1 MKKLIKGSK
10 AAKDFMAKIRAKRK
24 VAGVKDS
31 KQLKKELAAKKLR
44 LPHGYE
50 TIKRTRKKKKLS
62 GIHKDTKSHN
72 VKISVISGL
81 NNPNYALLS
90 DIKACEFKRNESI
103 NKESF
108 FINKSK
114 KYKTNT
120 IDNKLNK
127 KYALEYKR
135 LIKYYTLQISK
146 LKKLIK

>member
-24 VAGVKDS
+24 VSGVKDS
-31 KQLKKELAAKKLR
+31 KLLKKELAAKKLR

-81 NNPNYALLS
+81 NKPYLRVSPSGHGHYKIESVYYNRKITCITTNMQAVDNYQSEDGDKRIAKGYKSL
-90 DIKACEFKRNESI
+90 RNEVI
-103 NKESF
+103 RK
-108 FINKSK
+108 
-114 KYKTNT
+114 
-120 IDNKLNK
+120 NK
-127 KYALEYKR
+127 K
-135 LIKYYTLQISK
+135 
-146 LKKLIK
+146 